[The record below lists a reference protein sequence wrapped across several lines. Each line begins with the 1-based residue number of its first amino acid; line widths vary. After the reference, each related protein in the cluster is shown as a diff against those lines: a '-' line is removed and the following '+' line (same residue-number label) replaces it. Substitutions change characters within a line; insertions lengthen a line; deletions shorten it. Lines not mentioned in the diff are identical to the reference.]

1 MADDQKSNN
10 HLSSPTGGEGA
21 VHYHDYLQ
29 LDKILNAQ
37 FPESDK
43 CHASAHDEMLFI
55 IIHQAY
61 ELWFKQLHYEVDS
74 LHAIMRKPSLNDNS
88 PELQTVV
95 HRLNRMGVI
104 LRVLVHQI
112 DILETMTPMDFLDF
126 RDMLRP
132 ASGFQ
137 SWQFKLLEAKLG
149 LKFEYRHGKEYYTSQ
164 LRQEHIDIIKKAEN
178 EHSFLQQ
185 VNDWLER
192 MPTAPPPPRGAA
204 EAQGQL
210 EQDADNLSEDDV
222 YEYHTADPAAYALL
236 KQFVKE
242 KRSRPTEAEDAL
254 WQQLREKLWES
265 CKFTR
270 QHIIGHYI
278 ADFVCLPEKLV
289 IEVDGL
295 MHQLPENKTTDEE
308 RISWLESKGFRVLR
322 FNHTEVLQHPGQ
334 VLHKIYQAL
343 KKPHAGSG
351 TNIREAGAVAN
362 PPLVGW
368 EGYDFWTAYKEAYS
382 NSLAEAEKN
391 NLAAFDEVFFR
402 QRESHYTFS
411 AKANRAAL
419 FIMLYRGYPLLQL
432 PFQLLNNLLDIDEQ
446 LSTWRH
452 RHMNMVHRM
461 IGTRIG
467 TGGSSGKDYLKSAAD
482 KHYIFKEIA
491 QLTSFLIERRKLPQL
506 PKEIEA
512 SLGFQTGF

>member
-1 MADDQKSNN
+1 MS
-10 HLSSPTGGEGA
+10 E

-37 FPESDK
+37 HPESSK
-43 CHASAHDEMLFI
+43 QNSSAHDEMLFI

-61 ELWFKQLHYEVDS
+61 ELWFKQLHHEADS
-74 LHAIMRKPSLNDNS
+74 LVEIMKKPSLNDNS

-95 HRLNRMGVI
+95 HRLNRMAVI

-164 LRQEHIDIIKKAEN
+164 LRQEHVEVIKQAESN
-178 EHSFLQQ
+178 QSILQL

-192 MPTAPPPPRGAA
+192 MPLAPSNSPNGGEPTTQPLLNQETQQTWG
-204 EAQGQL
+204 
-210 EQDADNLSEDDV
+210 NFNFWK
-222 YEYHTADPAAYALL
+222 EYKDAYA
-236 KQFVKE
+236 
-242 KRSRPTEAEDAL
+242 
-254 WQQLREKLWES
+254 
-265 CKFTR
+265 
-270 QHIIGHYI
+270 
-278 ADFVCLPEKLV
+278 
-289 IEVDGL
+289 
-295 MHQLPENKTTDEE
+295 
-308 RISWLESKGFRVLR
+308 
-322 FNHTEVLQHPGQ
+322 
-334 VLHKIYQAL
+334 
-343 KKPHAGSG
+343 
-351 TNIREAGAVAN
+351 
-362 PPLVGW
+362 
-368 EGYDFWTAYKEAYS
+368 

-391 NLAAFDEVFFR
+391 NMDAFDEVLFHHK
-402 QRESHYTFS
+402 ETHYTLS

-432 PFQLLNNLLDIDEQ
+432 PFQLLNNLLEIDEQ

-506 PKEIEA
+506 PKEIERK
-512 SLGFQTGF
+512 LGFATQ